1 MKSLLLKNALIFDG
15 VSEERSLGHVVVE
28 QGLIKEVADTL
39 PTGEFEVTLD
49 VQGRTL
55 MPGLIDAHIHAYFP
69 DVDAGKVDKMPM
81 TLVAHHARRMLEA
94 SLQRGFTSVR
104 DCGGGDYG
112 LYLAIERGWIAGP
125 RLFYCG
131 KALSQSG
138 GHGDKRLPHEEIF
151 CGCGIKD
158 PLGCFEGHRTR
169 VVDGP
174 ENLRLAVREELR
186 RGASFIKIM
195 GSGGVASPAD
205 PIKLAQYSAD
215 EISAVVDE
223 VERHDTYV
231 TAHIHPDGALRRCIE
246 LGVRCIEHG
255 TLITDDTAALAAE
268 RDVSIVPTLAV
279 IDALSRF
286 GHEAGFP
293 PVSQAK
299 LAAIQPLAIGSL
311 ERMKRAGVR
320 MGFGTDLI
328 GQLDKH
334 QCLEFSL
341 RSQVLTPL
349 EILRS
354 ATSIN
359 AQILRAENKIGRI
372 ATGLIADMIVVDGD
386 PLADIGLL
394 AQDGRKVPVVLKDG
408 QIFKNELN
416 QIAG

>member
-15 VSEERSLGHVVVE
+15 ESEERVAGHVVVE
-28 QGLIKEVADTL
+28 SGLIKEISDTL
-39 PTGEFEVTLD
+39 PTGQFDATLD
-49 VQGRTL
+49 VRGRTL

-81 TLVAHHARRMLEA
+81 TLVAHHARRMLES

-138 GHGDKRLPHEEIF
+138 GHGDKRLPHEEVF
-151 CGCGIKD
+151 CGCGVKD

-174 ENLRLAVREELR
+174 ENLRVAVREELR

-195 GSGGVASPAD
+195 GSGGVASPSD

-215 EISAVVDE
+215 EILAVVDE

-231 TAHIHPDGALRRCIE
+231 TAHVHPDAALRRCIE
-246 LGVRCIEHG
+246 LGVNCIEHG
-255 TLITDDTAALAAE
+255 TLISDETAALAAAKN
-268 RDVSIVPTLAV
+268 VSIVPTLAV
-279 IDALSRF
+279 IDALNRF
-286 GHEAGFP
+286 GQEAGLP
-293 PVSQAK
+293 AVSQAK
-299 LAAIQPLAIGSL
+299 LASIQPLAIGSL

-320 MGFGTDLI
+320 TGFGTDLI

-334 QCLEFSL
+334 QCTEFTL
-341 RSQVLTPL
+341 RAEVLSPFD
-349 EILRS
+349 ILRS
-354 ATSIN
+354 ATSVN
-359 AQILRAENKIGRI
+359 AAILKAEDRIGRI
-372 ATGLIADMIVVDGD
+372 SAGLIADIIIVDGD
-386 PLADIGLL
+386 PLADIDLL
-394 AQDGRKVPVVLKDG
+394 AQDGRNVPVVIKDG
-408 QIFKNELN
+408 KLFKGALD
-416 QIAG
+416 G